1 MLKESVVLP
10 KTAETGQKPGL
21 AHTLKDDV
29 YGLML
34 GVMFIAFGLNM
45 LKLSGM
51 VTGGIAGIALLLSY
65 FVPLSIGVLFILAN
79 IPFMVFCYFSMGRAF
94 TLKTLIVNIALSAA
108 TQAVPYL
115 LSINYIHPLF
125 SALVGGTFLGMGILS
140 LAPGEVLGFAMNA
153 GMFHPDYA
161 PVGLYRSGGVERGKV
176 VTGTIGEMRR
186 RNQLPPGTSMPTRL
200 TNSWNIWM
208 WLHSSVI
215 SCSAYRNSGE
225 LLGSFMMNAI
235 SPRIRMLSNAA
246 PTLTVLSVRQ
256 RPISIC
262 RSSGWFWYHSVAPS
276 GSMTGESTHRGSC
289 RSIAMSGESHAMS
302 RYGSKRRRTEPS
314 DNTSN
319 RFW

>member
-140 LAPGEVLGFAMNA
+140 LARHNASVGGTGVVTLWLYKRFNINAGKSQMLLDVLVFAVSMITMPVHLLLWSALSALAMNA
-153 GMFHPDYA
+153 MLMNWHKPGRYQ
-161 PVGLYRSGGVERGKV
+161 GG
-176 VTGTIGEMRR
+176 
-186 RNQLPPGTSMPTRL
+186 
-200 TNSWNIWM
+200 
-208 WLHSSVI
+208 
-215 SCSAYRNSGE
+215 
-225 LLGSFMMNAI
+225 
-235 SPRIRMLSNAA
+235 
-246 PTLTVLSVRQ
+246 
-256 RPISIC
+256 
-262 RSSGWFWYHSVAPS
+262 
-276 GSMTGESTHRGSC
+276 
-289 RSIAMSGESHAMS
+289 
-302 RYGSKRRRTEPS
+302 
-314 DNTSN
+314 
-319 RFW
+319 